1 MLYITVVLIILLDQ
15 ATKFAAIKYLKG
27 ESPYIII
34 ENFFQLCYVENLGAA
49 FGILQNKKI
58 FFVIITSIVIISI
71 IFFLAKNSQSINQLL
86 KIGLVMLMG
95 GAIGNLIDRIRYGY
109 VVDFISFKLG
119 KGYDFPVF
127 NIADIFIV
135 TGTFLVMVLILLNK
149 YEY

>member
-1 MLYITVVLIILLDQ
+1 
-15 ATKFAAIKYLKG
+15 
-27 ESPYIII
+27 
-34 ENFFQLCYVENLGAA
+34 
-49 FGILQNKKI
+49 
-58 FFVIITSIVIISI
+58 
-71 IFFLAKNSQSINQLL
+71 
-86 KIGLVMLMG
+86 MLMG

-127 NIADIFIV
+127 NIADLFIV